1 MISNRSGEK
10 HERGE
15 GVTGNLPGAG
25 VTWSML
31 WNLPARK
38 WEEGQ
43 FVQKEEGYKPAWVL
57 WYDDNWTVELFGS

>member
-1 MISNRSGEK
+1 MVSNRSGEK

-25 VTWSML
+25 DTWSML

-38 WEEGQ
+38 WEEGA
-43 FVQKEEGYKPAWVL
+43 VCAERRGI
-57 WYDDNWTVELFGS
+57 